1 MKLFRKIRKAL
12 GLKNKYAVKEI
23 KEDGKLRA
31 AVILSEKEQ
40 KTLSKEDRIERFKQ
54 WKKEQGL

>member
-23 KEDGKLRA
+23 KDGNKLRA
-31 AVILSEKEQ
+31 ALLFSNEEREP
-40 KTLSKEDRIERFKQ
+40 LSKKERMERFRQ
-54 WKKEQGL
+54 WQKEQG

>member
-1 MKLFRKIRKAL
+1 MKLFNKFKRAI
-12 GLKNKYAVKEI
+12 GLKNKYAVREI
-23 KEDGKLRA
+23 KEDGRLRA
-31 AVILSEKEQ
+31 AVLLGDKEQ